1 MLGTKEI
8 SEILKVKPVTVRKYA
23 AALEKAGYIVQR
35 DDNGNR
41 VYTQNDAT
49 AFRELQA
56 LCERSGMTV
65 ENSAEV
71 ITARTLRATQAES
84 SAVVPTNGQA
94 VMQYDPRYDELIN
107 TINNLVNQN
116 SKILE
121 QNERMAERMAEQNA
135 NLTQIMREV
144 TETKRMIAEK
154 QRKSWKFWERNK
166 QPTDPQSDPELAW
179 KKREKRIY

>member
-8 SEILKVKPVTVRKYA
+8 SEILGVKTVTVRKYA

-35 DDNGNR
+35 DGNGNR

-65 ENSAEV
+65 ETSAEV
-71 ITARTLRATQAES
+71 IATRYLRATADQETSIIPAGEQS
-84 SAVVPTNGQA
+84 
-94 VMQYDPRYDELIN
+94 VMRHDPRYEELIN
-107 TINNLVNQN
+107 TINNLVTQN
-116 SKILE
+116 SQILE
-121 QNERMAERMAEQNA
+121 QNERIQQRMAEQNA
-135 NLTQIMREV
+135 NLTEIMREV
-144 TETKRMIAEK
+144 TETKRLLIENRK
-154 QRKSWKFWERNK
+154 KSWKFWERK
-166 QPTDPQSDPELAW
+166 QRQADPKDDPEAAW